1 MTTSRKFTSSFIENE
16 AAYEAAIHRNIVNN
30 AKKTWRKNNAD
41 TCEAIEA
48 FISSGRHESSHG
60 YTYDDNFVGSLAKAF
75 DTYGKLSDKQ
85 CQAVVSS
92 IAKREEK
99 RQAWVKAVEEQK
111 ARSEFLGVASEKAQA
126 TLTVEKKLQIENNSS
141 FYGQRDTT
149 DIYLMRDENG
159 NRIIYKTQAYL
170 SLPCPEGETSNW
182 LDKNGQYVRDVIE
195 GDVFKAKFT
204 IKAHQEYKGEKQTVV
219 LRLKIIK

>member
-1 MTTSRKFTSSFIENE
+1 MTTAFIENE
-16 AAYEAAIHRNIVNN
+16 AAYQAAIHRNIIGN

-41 TCEAIEA
+41 TCDAIEA
-48 FISSGRHESSHG
+48 FISQGRHDSRFSKTG
-60 YTYDDNFVGSLAKAF
+60 YAYDDNFVGSLAKAF
-75 DTYGKLSDKQ
+75 DTYGKLSEKQ
-85 CQAVVSS
+85 CQAVLSS

-111 ARSEFLGVASEKAQA
+111 ARSEFLGVASEKVQA
-126 TLTVEKKLQIENNSS
+126 TLTVEKKFQIENNSS
-141 FYGQRDTT
+141 FYGQRNTT

-182 LDKNGQYVRDVIE
+182 LDKDGQYVRDVVE

>member
-1 MTTSRKFTSSFIENE
+1 MTTSRTVRTSIIENE
-16 AAYEAAIHRNIVNN
+16 AAYQAAIHRRIVSN
-30 AKKTWRKNNAD
+30 AQKTWRKNNAD

-75 DTYGKLSDKQ
+75 DTYGKLSEKQ
-85 CQAVVSS
+85 CLAVLSS

-99 RQAWVKAVEEQK
+99 RAVWAKALEEQK

-126 TLTVEKKLQIENNSS
+126 TLTVEKKLQIENNAS
-141 FYGQRDTT
+141 FYGQRNTT

-159 NRIIYKTQAYL
+159 NRIVYKTQAYL
-170 SLPCPEGETSNW
+170 TLPCPEGETSNW
-182 LDKNGQYVRDVIE
+182 LDKDGQYVRDVVE
-195 GDVFKAKFT
+195 GDLFKAKFT
-204 IKAHQEYKGEKQTVV
+204 IKAHQEYKGEKQTIVQ
-219 LRLKIIK
+219 RLKIIK